1 MLRLVAIFA
10 GVINSLSVES
20 GTKHTSELL
29 YSMVQPGRLLAFY
42 PFDGTAD
49 SAVPFQRWVG
59 YGATCD
65 YLFASPAFPCGKSH
79 SYVAPSLCSVNGT
92 GSAGSVV
99 GDGIVSTNVAVEGLA
114 YSFPGDGTQFIE
126 VPLNV
131 DPGEH
136 PQITMGAWVKPASWG
151 KYRSSDTASFDP
163 MRFILSSDS
172 NEGQFSRA
180 LGIRSQSVDQVGWS
194 AFMGERSA
202 QQDATLPVGELGTW
216 SFVAVV
222 YNQYDGTMLLYVNGE
237 TILNTHSQ
245 LRFGRPALRIGGSGM
260 SMPYYF
266 ALYL

>member
-1 MLRLVAIFA
+1 MGFIKNQYCFLAV
-10 GVINSLSVES
+10 S
-20 GTKHTSELL
+20 
-29 YSMVQPGRLLAFY
+29 QPITTR
-42 PFDGTAD
+42 
-49 SAVPFQRWVG
+49 
-59 YGATCD
+59 
-65 YLFASPAFPCGKSH
+65 
-79 SYVAPSLCSVNGT
+79 
-92 GSAGSVV
+92 SVV

-131 DPGEH
+131 DPGKH

-222 YNQYDGTMLLYVNGE
+222 YNQYDGTMLLYVNGGAA
-237 TILNTHSQ
+237 TLMVAARWRLVGVTSSDD
-245 LRFGRPALRIGGSGM
+245 LPCR
-260 SMPYYF
+260 
-266 ALYL
+266 